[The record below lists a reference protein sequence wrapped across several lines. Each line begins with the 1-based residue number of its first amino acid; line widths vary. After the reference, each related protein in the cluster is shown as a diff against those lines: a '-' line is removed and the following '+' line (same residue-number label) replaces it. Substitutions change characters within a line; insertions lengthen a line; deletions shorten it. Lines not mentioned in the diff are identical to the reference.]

1 MSEAPL
7 QLTCRSCG
15 VGHLVLSASGILCLD
30 CNAKIIPTG
39 EINDQFDGIAPSM
52 VASLPVHQCT
62 NITVIANVINRYKKI
77 TDPTSSPQQRAQAA
91 TAQDKAFKRMTLQ
104 RLKIENEAL
113 RQNRILFEGD
123 QLEDIQIQRTLF

>member
-1 MSEAPL
+1 MREAPL
-7 QLTCRSCG
+7 LLTCRSCG
-15 VGHLVLSASGILCLD
+15 IGHLVLSASGILCLD

-62 NITVIANVINRYKKI
+62 NITVIANVINRFKKI
-77 TDPTSSPQQRAQAA
+77 NDASLSKHQRNQAA
-91 TAQDKAFKRMTLQ
+91 AAQDKATNRMTLQ

-123 QLEDIQIQRTLF
+123 QSQEIQIQRTLF

>member
-15 VGHLVLSASGILCLD
+15 IGHLVLSASGILCLD
-30 CNAKIIPTG
+30 CNARIIPTG
-39 EINDQFDGIAPSM
+39 EINDQFEGVSPDM

-62 NITVIANVINRYKKI
+62 NITVIANVFNRFKKI
-77 TDPTSSPQQRAQAA
+77 NDASLSKHQRDQAA
-91 TAQDKAFKRMTLQ
+91 AAQDKATKRMTLQ

>member
-15 VGHLVLSASGILCLD
+15 IGHLVLSASGILCLD

-39 EINDQFDGIAPSM
+39 EINDHFDGIAPSM
-52 VASLPVHQCT
+52 VASLPIHECT
-62 NITVIANVINRYKKI
+62 NVTVIANAINRFRKI
-77 TDPTSSPQQRAQAA
+77 TDPSSSPQQRAQAA
-91 TAQDKAFKRMTLQ
+91 TAQDKATKRMTLQ

-123 QLEDIQIQRTLF
+123 QLQDIQLQRTLF